1 MEFEQAVQVLC
12 DAEVD
17 FIIIGGVAAMLH
29 GSASVTNDLD
39 IFYSRAKLNLKKL
52 KEALA
57 PFHPRPRGFPH
68 DLPFVWDEASI
79 RNSTVL
85 TLKTDLGYVDLLA
98 EVAGLG
104 TYEEIKARSKIT
116 EAFDRRVALLDLRS
130 LIEAKR
136 AAGRN
141 KDLLVLPELES
152 LLESEETD

>member
-1 MEFEQAVQVLC
+1 MELEQAVQVLC

-17 FIIIGGVAAMLH
+17 FIIVGSVAAMIH
-29 GSASVTNDLD
+29 GSSYVTMVLE
-39 IFYSRAKLNLKKL
+39 IYYSRATANIKRLE
-52 KEALA
+52 EALA
-57 PFHPRPRGFPH
+57 PFHPRPRGFPD

-85 TLKTDLGYVDLLA
+85 TLKTDLGDVDLLA

-130 LIEAKR
+130 LIHAKR

-152 LLESEETD
+152 LLESEEKE